1 MISLNSDERERA
13 FEALL
18 PIAIKTQGA
27 LARVQDAL
35 DDEHRLTS
43 LLRSG
48 FHPSQ
53 RSAIVGMNRHAHTV
67 REWGGVLESGWA
79 SRICTDTQEAQNI
92 YLWLLDDRYVLRI
105 KHDLDDVV
113 DPGTAT
119 LFSLAPQ
126 EDPVVVFLTWDTAPD
141 HKIRNVCFATL
152 DQPAWTITL
161 EELVAAAAPLQVIP
175 TSRPR
180 VVVRS
185 KQVANEDISQTNNPS

>member
-1 MISLNSDERERA
+1 MIYLDSDEREQA

-18 PIAIKTQGA
+18 PIAIKTQDA

-35 DDEHRLTS
+35 DDEHRRTS
-43 LLRSG
+43 PLHSD

-53 RSAIVGMNRHAHTV
+53 RSALIGMSRHAYTV
-67 REWGGVLESGWA
+67 REWGGVFES
-79 SRICTDTQEAQNI
+79 SLVPRICSDTQEAQNI
-92 YLWLLDDRYVLRI
+92 YMWLLDDRYVLRV
-105 KHDLDDVV
+105 KHDLDDIV

-126 EDPVVVFLTWDTAPD
+126 ADPVVVFLTWDTAPE
-141 HKIRNVCFATL
+141 HKIRNVSFATL

-161 EELVAAAAPLQVIP
+161 AELVAAATPALVVRTP
-175 TSRPR
+175 RPR

-185 KQVANEDISQTNNPS
+185 RQIADEDVSQTSDPS